1 MSNAAK
7 LDAQAV
13 RSTLASKQ
21 VLPWGK
27 WGLRAAAVSY
37 LGLMIVLPL
46 AAVVETGL
54 SGGIGTF
61 LNDLSNPIAWS
72 ALKLT
77 LMVAAATTAINTA
90 FGTLTAY
97 VLVRL
102 DFPGRRLF
110 NAVVDLPFAVPTL
123 VTGLMLV
130 VLYGP
135 QGIAGAW
142 LEERGIQLI
151 FAKPGI
157 VLALLLVTYPFV
169 IRSVQP
175 GLMELERDQEE
186 AAYTLGASKWVTFW
200 TIILPTILPAVLTG
214 SLLTF
219 SRALGEFG
227 SVVIVAGNI
236 PGQTL
241 TAPVHIYGQIEFDNQ
256 RAASAMS
263 ILILALSFSL
273 IVAVDWMQRK
283 RGAQRGLS

>member
-1 MSNAAK
+1 MSNP
-7 LDAQAV
+7 V
-13 RSTLASKQ
+13 RLGEPVAPSSQVSTRVQ
-21 VLPWGK
+21 PWGR

-37 LGLMIVLPL
+37 LGLMIVVPL
-46 AAVVETGL
+46 GAVVETGL
-54 SGGIGTF
+54 SGGVGVF
-61 LNDLSNPIAWS
+61 LGDLSNPIAWS

-77 LMVAAATTAINTA
+77 LMVAAATTAVNTV

-97 VLVRL
+97 VLVRIE
-102 DFPGRRLF
+102 FPGRRFF
-110 NAVVDLPFAVPTL
+110 NAIVDLPFAVPTL

-135 QGIAGAW
+135 QGLAGAW
-142 LEERGIQLI
+142 LEQHGIQLI

-175 GLMELERDQEE
+175 GLLELERDQEE
-186 AAYTLGASKWVTFW
+186 AAYTLGASKWIAFW
-200 TIILPTILPAVLTG
+200 RIVLPTILPAVLTG
-214 SLLTF
+214 ALLTF

-273 IVAVDWMQRK
+273 IVVVDWMQRK
-283 RGAQRGLS
+283 RDIRHGRS